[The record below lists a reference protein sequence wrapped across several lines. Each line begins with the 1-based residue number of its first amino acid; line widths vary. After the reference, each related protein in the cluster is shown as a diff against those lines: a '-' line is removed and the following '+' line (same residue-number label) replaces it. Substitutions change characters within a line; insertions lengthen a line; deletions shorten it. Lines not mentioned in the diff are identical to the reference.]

1 MLDPLRV
8 TKMMAI
14 ASCDQGYMGVFG
26 RALAPAPK
34 LASSGALPNDVFGD
48 GSNHG
53 APWSP

>member
-14 ASCDQGYMGVFG
+14 ASCDQGYMGLFG

-34 LASSGALPNDVFGD
+34 LASSGALPNDVLGD